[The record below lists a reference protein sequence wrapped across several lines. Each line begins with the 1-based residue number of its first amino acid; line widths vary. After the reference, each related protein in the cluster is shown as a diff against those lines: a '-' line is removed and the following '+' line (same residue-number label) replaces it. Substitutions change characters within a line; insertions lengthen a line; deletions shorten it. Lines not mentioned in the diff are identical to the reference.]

1 MTDFDIV
8 VAGAGHNSL
17 VTAAYLARAGLRVL
31 VLERAP
37 RIGGDTST
45 EEVTLPGYRHDLC
58 ASAHTI
64 FQSSPIVRNDE
75 LQLGRYGLR
84 YLFPDPVVVMPFAD
98 GRGIAMHR
106 DRAATV
112 RAIER
117 FSARDAR
124 AYERM
129 LDDWDRVKDS
139 QNRARYSPATTP
151 SDAIAALEA
160 TPPGVE
166 AVRWRYSSALDTVR
180 ERFEDE
186 RVRTFFLWLSL
197 MTMAR
202 VDQPGTGLLPLSIA
216 AGRQAFSWT
225 TAEGGSVALPDAL
238 ARIVLEHGGAVRAGA
253 EVTRVVIEGG
263 RAVGV
268 ITADG
273 TEHRARRAVV
283 STIHVKHLPAIV
295 GAPALG
301 ENFIRGLARWRTGV
315 TMFVTHY
322 ALAAAPRYML
332 DGGPTASVAA
342 GICGSTEELLAA
354 LAAFERG
361 AIHLDRPPLLCISSS
376 VVDATRAPA
385 GHHTLKVVG
394 FLPYELQVGG
404 PERWDAVKDE
414 VSDALLEHYLRHTR
428 GLLRRDILARHV
440 ESPLDLE
447 RRNPHNYRGSCHGGE
462 QDLAQEGAL
471 RPMPGWAGYRLP
483 VAGLYQTGATT
494 HPGASVTGA
503 SGRNCAQVLLDDLG
517 LSLADAIAGKAA
529 PARA

>member
-1 MTDFDIV
+1 VTEFDIV

-31 VLERAP
+31 VLERAQ

-84 YLFPDPVVVMPFAD
+84 YLFPDPVVVMPFTD
-98 GRGIAMHR
+98 GEGIAMRR
-106 DRAATV
+106 DRAATA
-112 RAIER
+112 REIER
-117 FSARDAR
+117 FSPRDAR

-129 LDDWDRVKDS
+129 LDDWDQIKES
-139 QNRARYSPATTP
+139 QNRVRYSPATTP
-151 SDAIAALEA
+151 SEAIAALEA
-160 TPPGVE
+160 TAPGVE

-186 RVRTFFLWLSL
+186 RVRSFFLWLSL

-225 TAEGGSVALPDAL
+225 TAEGGSAALPDAL
-238 ARIVLEHGGAVRAGA
+238 ARIVVEHGGAVRTGA
-253 EVTRVVIEGG
+253 EVMRILIEDG

-268 ITADG
+268 VTADG
-273 TEHRARRAVV
+273 TEHRAKRAVV
-283 STIHVKHLPAIV
+283 STIHVKHLPDIV
-295 GAPALG
+295 GAAALG
-301 ENFIRGLARWRTGV
+301 EDFMRGLSRWRTGV

-322 ALAAAPRYML
+322 ALATEPRYAL

-342 GICGSTEELLAA
+342 GICGSTDELLTA

-361 AIHLDRPPLLCISSS
+361 EVHLDRPPLLCISSS
-376 VVDATRAPA
+376 VIDATRAPA
-385 GHHTLKVVG
+385 GHHTLKIVG
-394 FLPYELQVGG
+394 FLPYELRHGG
-404 PERWDAVKDE
+404 PERWDALKDE
-414 VSDALLEHYLRHTR
+414 VSDALLEQYLRHTTLR
-428 GLLRRDILARHV
+428 RRDILARHV

-503 SGRNCAQVLLDDLG
+503 PGRNCAQVLLGDLG
-517 LSLADAIAGKAA
+517 LSLSDAIAGSAA